1 MEKQNNRTVFVV
13 QADTSK
19 DFSDARRYGNL
30 RAVFGRPRK
39 PYDTVALVARARRV
53 LNDWKPGDHLL
64 MIGDP
69 TLCAVCMTL
78 ITEEHD
84 NLSVLSWDRE
94 TFQYIRQEW
103 DFGQLGFDFN
113 NIEN

>member
-19 DFSDARRYGNL
+19 DFSDAKRYGQL
-30 RAVFGRPRK
+30 HAVFGRPRK
-39 PYDTVALVARARRV
+39 PYDTTALVARARHV

-69 TLCAVCMTL
+69 TLCAVCMTV
-78 ITEEHD
+78 ITEERD

-103 DFGQLGFDFN
+103 DFGWDFG
-113 NIEN
+113 